1 MVMRRG
7 LLAAGVAVLGVVG
20 VAVPASAV
28 APLTSGIGPSP
39 DTSQVFLFVG
49 PSSVSGRYTVT
60 VTGHIAGPLSVS
72 TLVTFELFGDDPIY
86 DDVLGVTGS
95 GTTQNGS
102 FHISTDVPRSA
113 VNEDLIGSDEVY
125 AHVTTLL
132 GFSANTNVVSGSF

>member
-1 MVMRRG
+1 M
-7 LLAAGVAVLGVVG
+7 
-20 VAVPASAV
+20 
-28 APLTSGIGPSP
+28 
-39 DTSQVFLFVG
+39 FLFVG

-60 VTGHIAGPLSVS
+60 VTGHIAGGPLSVS
-72 TLVTFELFGDDPIY
+72 TLVTFELFGGDDPIY